1 MLRFN
6 DILERLTSYYPN
18 ADIELLKKAYVFSAK
33 VHLGQVRLSG
43 EPYLNHPL
51 EVAGILTQLKLNVAS
66 VATGL
71 LHDTMEDTLTTLKE
85 IQENF
90 GEETAQLVDG
100 LTKISLISLRS
111 SEERQAENFRK
122 MILAMVKDIRVIL
135 IKLADRLHNMRT
147 LQYQSPE
154 KQSEISQETLDIYAP
169 LADRLG
175 IDWIKSELEDL
186 AFQYLYPENYDKI
199 RRKIAKKEKER
210 TRYIEE
216 VKRTLM
222 KKLYENHIEG
232 EVTGRLKQIYSIY
245 LKMKEQNIDF
255 DQVYDI
261 TAFRVIVHS
270 IKECYD
276 VLGIIHSTWKPIPGK
291 FKDYVGL
298 PKENMYQSLHTT
310 VIGPYGE
317 RIEIQIRTHEMH
329 KISEE
334 GIAAHW
340 KYKGGKVVEE
350 AEDKRFTWLRQLLE
364 WQRDLKDNR
373 EFIESVKVELFPNE
387 VYIFTPKGEVKQ
399 FPVGSTPI
407 DFAYSIH
414 SDIGNHCVGAKVN
427 SKIVPLRYEL
437 RSGDTIEILTS
448 PNQKPSKDWLKLVKT
463 SRAKAKIRQWF
474 TAEEREKSITL
485 GKEIL
490 EKELRKY
497 DLQQAK
503 LMKSGELAKVANE
516 FSYQG
521 VEDLIAAV
529 GYGKVTAN
537 QVIGKILPQ
546 EKLDQQKEE
555 LQEGRLKHLIQKIT
569 RGPKDALLIKGIDNV
584 MVRYAGCCNP
594 VPGDKVVGFITRGRG
609 VTIHTADCQNAMD
622 DDPHRKVEVEWD
634 STKEYSYPVP
644 IRIYS
649 EDKKGLLGEI
659 SNSISSNGANIRNA
673 RVDTTEDK
681 KAVSTFEVEIR
692 DLNHLNKVIRALGK
706 IKGVRQVERMRVE
719 APPNLNPQTLLSAKP
734 KSQTNPNPKQSLTAN

>member
-6 DILERLTSYYPN
+6 DILERLTSYHPN
-18 ADIELLKKAYVFSAK
+18 ADVELLKKAYVFTAK

-51 EVAGILTQLKLNVAS
+51 EVAGILTQLRLDVAS

-71 LHDTMEDTLTTLKE
+71 LHDTVEDTLTTLKE

-90 GEETAQLVDG
+90 GEEIAQLVDG

-135 IKLADRLHNMRT
+135 IKLGDRLHNMRT
-147 LQYQSPE
+147 LQYQSPD

-186 AFQYLYPENYDKI
+186 AFQYLHPEIYDEI

-222 KKLYENHIEG
+222 KKLYENRIEG
-232 EVTGRLKQIYSIY
+232 EVTGRLKQTYSIY

-276 VLGIIHSTWKPIPGK
+276 VLGIIHSIWKPIPGK

-329 KISEE
+329 KIAEE

-340 KYKGGKVVEE
+340 KYKGGKLVEE
-350 AEDKRFTWLRQLLE
+350 ADDKRFTWLRQLLE

-373 EFIESVKVELFPNE
+373 EFIESVKVDLFPNE

-399 FPVGSTPI
+399 FPIGSTPI

-448 PNQKPSKDWLKLVKT
+448 PNQKPSKDWLKLAKT

-516 FSYQG
+516 FSFQG
-521 VEDLIAAV
+521 IEDLIAAV

-537 QVIGKILPQ
+537 QVLGKILPQ
-546 EKLDQQKEE
+546 EKLEQQKEE

-569 RGPKDALLIKGIDNV
+569 HGPKDALLIKGIDNV

-622 DDPHRKVEVEWD
+622 DDPHRKVDVEWD
-634 STKEYSYPVP
+634 STKEYSYPVR

-649 EDKKGLLGEI
+649 EDKKGLLAEI
-659 SNSISSNGANIRNA
+659 SNSISSNGANIKNA
-673 RVDTTEDK
+673 RVDTTEDR
-681 KAVSTFEVEIR
+681 KAISTFEVEIR
-692 DLNHLNKVIRALGK
+692 DLAHLNKVIRALGK

-719 APPNLNPQTLLSAKP
+719 TPAEA
-734 KSQTNPNPKQSLTAN
+734 

>member
-6 DILERLTSYYPN
+6 DILERLTTYNPN
-18 ADIELLKKAYVFSAK
+18 ADTDLLRKAYVFSAK

-51 EVAGILTQLKLNVAS
+51 EVTGILTQLKLDVAS

-71 LHDTMEDTLTTLKE
+71 LHDTVEDTLTTLKE

-90 GEETAQLVDG
+90 GEEIAQLVDG

-111 SEERQAENFRK
+111 SEEHQAENFRK

-147 LQYQSPE
+147 LKYHTPE
-154 KQSEISQETLDIYAP
+154 KQAEIAQETLDIYAP
-169 LADRLG
+169 LAHRLG

-186 AFQYLYPENYDKI
+186 AFQYLYPEIYEEI

-210 TRYIEE
+210 TRYVDE

-232 EVTGRLKQIYSIY
+232 DVTARLKQTYSIY

-261 TAFRVIVHS
+261 TAFRVIVNS

-276 VLGIIHSTWKPIPGK
+276 VLGIIHSLWKPIPGK
-291 FKDYVGL
+291 FKDYIGL

-310 VIGPYGE
+310 AIGPYGE

-329 KISEE
+329 KIAEE

-340 KYKGGKVVEE
+340 KYKEGKVVEE

-364 WQRDLKDNR
+364 WQRDLKDDR
-373 EFIESVKVELFPNE
+373 EFIESVKVDLFPNE
-387 VYIFTPKGEVKQ
+387 VYIFTPKGSVKP
-399 FPVGSTPI
+399 FPIGSTPI

-414 SDIGNHCVGAKVN
+414 SDVGSHCSGAKVN
-427 SKIVPLRYEL
+427 GKIVPLRYEL
-437 RSGDTIEILTS
+437 RSGDTVEILTS

-463 SRAKAKIRQWF
+463 SRAKTKIRQWF
-474 TAEEREKSITL
+474 TAEEREKSIIL

-503 LMKSGELAKVANE
+503 LIKSGELAKVASE

-529 GYGKVTAN
+529 GYGKITAN
-537 QVIGKILPQ
+537 QIIGKILPQ
-546 EKLDQQKEE
+546 EKLEQQKEE
-555 LQEGRLKHLIQKIT
+555 LKEGRFKHFIQKIT
-569 RGPKDALLIKGIDNV
+569 HTPRDALLIKGIDNV

-634 STKEYSYPVP
+634 STKEYSYPVR
-644 IRIYS
+644 IQIYS
-649 EDKKGLLGEI
+649 QDKKGLLGEI
-659 SNSISSNGANIRNA
+659 SNSISSQGANIKNA

-681 KAVSTFEVEIR
+681 KAISTFEVEIR
-692 DLNHLNKVIRALGK
+692 DLNHLNKVIRALEK
-706 IKGVRQVERMRVE
+706 IKGVQRVERIRLEVQAE
-719 APPNLNPQTLLSAKP
+719 S
-734 KSQTNPNPKQSLTAN
+734 

>member
-6 DILERLTSYYPN
+6 DILERLTSYHPN

-51 EVAGILTQLKLNVAS
+51 EVAGILTQLRLDVAS

-71 LHDTMEDTLTTLKE
+71 LHDTVEDTLTTPKE

-90 GEETAQLVDG
+90 GEEIAQLVDG

-147 LQYQSPE
+147 LKYQSLE
-154 KQSEISQETLDIYAP
+154 KQSEVSQETLDIYAP

-186 AFQYLYPENYDKI
+186 AFQYLHPEIYDEI

-210 TRYIEE
+210 ARYIEE

-222 KKLYENHIEG
+222 KKLYENRIEG

-261 TAFRVIVHS
+261 TAFRVIVQS
-270 IKECYD
+270 IKGCYD
-276 VLGIIHSTWKPIPGK
+276 VLGIIHSIWKPIPGK

-329 KISEE
+329 KIAEE

-373 EFIESVKVELFPNE
+373 EFIESVKVDLFPNE

-448 PNQKPSKDWLKLVKT
+448 PNQKPSKDWLKLTKT

-555 LQEGRLKHLIQKIT
+555 LQEGRLKHLLQKIT

-634 STKEYSYPVP
+634 STKEYSYPVR

-659 SNSISSNGANIRNA
+659 SNSISSTGANIKNA

-719 APPNLNPQTLLSAKP
+719 TPAEA
-734 KSQTNPNPKQSLTAN
+734 

>member
-1 MLRFN
+1 M
-6 DILERLTSYYPN
+6 SYQPN
-18 ADIELLKKAYVFSAK
+18 ADIEFLKKAYVFSAK
-33 VHLGQVRLSG
+33 VHVGQVRLSG

-51 EVAGILTQLKLNVAS
+51 EVAGILTQLRLDEAS

-71 LHDTMEDTLTTLKE
+71 LHDTVEDTLTTLEE
-85 IQENF
+85 IRENF
-90 GEETAQLVDG
+90 GEEIAQLVDG

-147 LQYQSPE
+147 LKYQPPD
-154 KQSEISQETLDIYAP
+154 KQSDISQETLDIYAP

-186 AFQYLYPENYDKI
+186 AFQYLHSEIYDEI

-222 KKLYENHIEG
+222 KRLYENRIEG
-232 EVTGRLKQIYSIY
+232 EVSGRLKQIYSIY
-245 LKMKEQNIDF
+245 LKMKDQNINF

-261 TAFRVIVHS
+261 TAFRVIVRS

-276 VLGIIHSTWKPIPGK
+276 VLGIIHSIWKPIPGK
-291 FKDYVGL
+291 FKDYIGL

-329 KISEE
+329 KIAEE

-350 AEDKRFTWLRQLLE
+350 ADDKRFTWLRQLLE

-373 EFIESVKVELFPNE
+373 EFIESVKVDLFPNE

-399 FPVGSTPI
+399 FPAGSTPI

-448 PNQKPSKDWLKLVKT
+448 PNQKPSKDWLKLAKT

-490 EKELRKY
+490 DKELRKY
-497 DLQQAK
+497 NLQQAK
-503 LMKSGELAKVANE
+503 LTKSGELAKVASDL
-516 FSYQG
+516 SYQG

-537 QVIGKILPQ
+537 QIIGKILPQ
-546 EKLDQQKEE
+546 EKLEQQKEE

-634 STKEYSYPVP
+634 STKEYSYPVR

-659 SNSISSNGANIRNA
+659 SSSISSNGANIKNA

-681 KAVSTFEVEIR
+681 KAISTFEVEIR
-692 DLNHLNKVIRALGK
+692 DLNHLNKVMRALRK

-719 APPNLNPQTLLSAKP
+719 TPTEV
-734 KSQTNPNPKQSLTAN
+734 

>member
-6 DILERLTSYYPN
+6 DILERLTTYNPN
-18 ADIELLKKAYVFSAK
+18 ADTDLLKKAYVFSAK

-51 EVAGILTQLKLNVAS
+51 EVTGILTQLKLDVAS

-90 GEETAQLVDG
+90 GEEIAQLVDG
-100 LTKISLISLRS
+100 LTKISQISLRS
-111 SEERQAENFRK
+111 SEEHQAENFRK

-147 LQYQSPE
+147 LKYHTPE
-154 KQSEISQETLDIYAP
+154 KQAEIAQETLDIYAP
-169 LADRLG
+169 LAHRLG

-186 AFQYLYPENYDKI
+186 AFQYLYPEIYEEI

-210 TRYIEE
+210 TRYVDE

-232 EVTGRLKQIYSIY
+232 DVTARLKQTYSIY

-261 TAFRVIVHS
+261 TAFRIIVNS

-276 VLGIIHSTWKPIPGK
+276 VLGIIHSLWKPIPGK
-291 FKDYVGL
+291 FKDYIGL

-310 VIGPYGE
+310 AIGPYGE

-329 KISEE
+329 KIAEE

-340 KYKGGKVVEE
+340 KYKEGKVVEE

-364 WQRDLKDNR
+364 WQRDLKDDR
-373 EFIESVKVELFPNE
+373 EFIESVKVDLFPNE
-387 VYIFTPKGEVKQ
+387 VYIFTPKGSVKP
-399 FPVGSTPI
+399 FPIGSTPI

-414 SDIGNHCVGAKVN
+414 SDVGSHCSGAKVN
-427 SKIVPLRYEL
+427 GKIVPLRYEL
-437 RSGDTIEILTS
+437 RSGDTVEILTS

-463 SRAKAKIRQWF
+463 SRAKTKIRQWF
-474 TAEEREKSITL
+474 TSEEREKSIIL

-503 LMKSGELAKVANE
+503 LIKSGELAKVASE

-529 GYGKVTAN
+529 GYGKITAN
-537 QVIGKILPQ
+537 QIIGKILPQ
-546 EKLDQQKEE
+546 EKLEQQKEE
-555 LQEGRLKHLIQKIT
+555 LKEGRFKHFIQKIT
-569 RGPKDALLIKGIDNV
+569 HTPRDALLIKGIDNV

-634 STKEYSYPVP
+634 STKEYSYPVR
-644 IRIYS
+644 IQIYS
-649 EDKKGLLGEI
+649 QDKKGLLGEI
-659 SNSISSNGANIRNA
+659 SNSISSQGANIKNA

-681 KAVSTFEVEIR
+681 KAISTFEVEIR
-692 DLNHLNKVIRALGK
+692 DLNHLNKVIRALEK
-706 IKGVRQVERMRVE
+706 IKGVQRVERIRLEVQAE
-719 APPNLNPQTLLSAKP
+719 S
-734 KSQTNPNPKQSLTAN
+734 

>member
-6 DILERLTSYYPN
+6 DVLETLTSYQPN

-51 EVAGILTQLKLNVAS
+51 EVAGILTQLKLDVAS

-71 LHDTMEDTLTTLKE
+71 LHDTVEDTLTTPKE

-90 GEETAQLVDG
+90 GEEIAQLVDG
-100 LTKISLISLRS
+100 LTKISRMSLRS
-111 SEERQAENFRK
+111 SEEHQAENFRK

-154 KQSEISQETLDIYAP
+154 KQAEIAQETLDIYAP
-169 LADRLG
+169 LAHRLG
-175 IDWIKSELEDL
+175 IEWLKSELEDL
-186 AFQYLYPENYDKI
+186 AFQYLHPEIYDEI

-210 TRYIEE
+210 ARYIDE

-232 EVTGRLKQIYSIY
+232 EVTGRLKQIHSIY

-261 TAFRVIVHS
+261 TAFRVIVNS
-270 IKECYD
+270 IKACYD
-276 VLGIIHSTWKPIPGK
+276 VLGIIHSIWKPIPGK
-291 FKDYVGL
+291 FKDYIGL
-298 PKENMYQSLHTT
+298 PKDNMYQSLHTT

-329 KISEE
+329 KIAEE

-340 KYKGGKVVEE
+340 KYKEGRLVEE

-364 WQRDLKDNR
+364 WQRDLKDNQ
-373 EFIESVKVELFPNE
+373 EFIESLKVDLFPNE
-387 VYIFTPKGEVKQ
+387 VYIFTPKGEVRQ
-399 FPVGSTPI
+399 FPIGSTPV

-427 SKIVPLRYEL
+427 GKIVPLRYEL

-463 SRAKAKIRQWF
+463 SRAKTKIRQWF
-474 TAEEREKSITL
+474 TVEEREKSINL
-485 GKEIL
+485 GKDIL

-497 DLQQAK
+497 DLQQTK
-503 LMKSGELAKVANE
+503 LIKSGELAKVANE
-516 FSYQG
+516 FSFQG

-537 QVIGKILPQ
+537 QIIGKILPQ
-546 EKLDQQKEE
+546 EKLEQQKEE
-555 LQEGRLKHLIQKIT
+555 LEGGRIKHLIQKIT
-569 RGPKDALLIKGIDNV
+569 RAPKDALLIKGIDNV

-609 VTIHTADCQNAMD
+609 VTIHTADCQNAID

-634 STKEYSYPVP
+634 SKKEYIYPVR

-649 EDKKGLLGEI
+649 DDKKGLLAEI
-659 SNSISSNGANIRNA
+659 SNSISSNGANIKNA

-681 KAVSTFEVEIR
+681 NAVCTFEVEIR

-706 IKGVRQVERMRVE
+706 IKGVHQVERMREE
-719 APPNLNPQTLLSAKP
+719 AQTES
-734 KSQTNPNPKQSLTAN
+734 

>member
-18 ADIELLKKAYVFSAK
+18 ADIEILKKAYVFSAK

-51 EVAGILTQLKLNVAS
+51 EVAGILTQLKLDVAS

-71 LHDTMEDTLTTLKE
+71 LHDTVEDTLTTIKE

-175 IDWIKSELEDL
+175 IEWIKSELEDL
-186 AFQYLYPENYDKI
+186 AFQYLYPENYDEI

-210 TRYIEE
+210 SRYIEE

-222 KKLYENHIEG
+222 KKLYENRIEG

-261 TAFRVIVHS
+261 TAFRVIVQS

-276 VLGIIHSTWKPIPGK
+276 VLGIIHSIWKPIPGK
-291 FKDYVGL
+291 FKDYIGL

-317 RIEIQIRTHEMH
+317 RIEIQIRTYEMH
-329 KISEE
+329 KIAEE

-373 EFIESVKVELFPNE
+373 EFIESVKVDLFPNE

-407 DFAYSIH
+407 DYAYSIH

-490 EKELRKY
+490 DKELRKY

-503 LMKSGELAKVANE
+503 LIKSGELAKVANE

-569 RGPKDALLIKGIDNV
+569 HGPKDALLIKGIDNV

-609 VTIHTADCQNAMD
+609 VTIHTADCQNVMD

-634 STKEYSYPVP
+634 STKEYSYPVR

-659 SNSISSNGANIRNA
+659 SNSISSHGADIKNA

-706 IKGVRQVERMRVE
+706 IKGVRQVERMRSE
-719 APPNLNPQTLLSAKP
+719 ASPES
-734 KSQTNPNPKQSLTAN
+734 

>member
-6 DILERLTSYYPN
+6 DILERLTSYHPN
-18 ADIELLKKAYVFSAK
+18 ADVELLKKAYVFTAK

-51 EVAGILTQLKLNVAS
+51 EVAGILTQLRLDVAS

-71 LHDTMEDTLTTLKE
+71 LHDTVEDTLTTLKE

-90 GEETAQLVDG
+90 GEEIAQLVDG

-135 IKLADRLHNMRT
+135 IKLGDRLHNMRT
-147 LQYQSPE
+147 LQYQSPD

-186 AFQYLYPENYDKI
+186 AFQYLHPEIYDEI

-222 KKLYENHIEG
+222 KKLYENRIEG
-232 EVTGRLKQIYSIY
+232 EVTGRLKQTYSIY

-276 VLGIIHSTWKPIPGK
+276 VLGIIHSIWKPIPGK

-329 KISEE
+329 KIAEE

-340 KYKGGKVVEE
+340 KYKGGKLVEE
-350 AEDKRFTWLRQLLE
+350 ADDKRFTWLRQLLE

-373 EFIESVKVELFPNE
+373 EFIESVKVDLFPNE

-399 FPVGSTPI
+399 FPIGSTPI

-448 PNQKPSKDWLKLVKT
+448 PNQKPSKDWLKLAKT

-516 FSYQG
+516 FSFQG
-521 VEDLIAAV
+521 IEDLIAAV

-537 QVIGKILPQ
+537 QVLGKILPQ
-546 EKLDQQKEE
+546 EKLEQQKEE

-569 RGPKDALLIKGIDNV
+569 HGPKDALLIKGIDNV

-622 DDPHRKVEVEWD
+622 DDPHRKVDVEWD
-634 STKEYSYPVP
+634 STKEYSYPVR

-649 EDKKGLLGEI
+649 EDKKGLLAEI
-659 SNSISSNGANIRNA
+659 SNSISSNGANIKNA
-673 RVDTTEDK
+673 RVDTTEDR

-692 DLNHLNKVIRALGK
+692 DLAHLNKVIKALGK

-719 APPNLNPQTLLSAKP
+719 TPAEA
-734 KSQTNPNPKQSLTAN
+734 

>member
-6 DILERLTSYYPN
+6 DILERLTLYNPH
-18 ADIELLKKAYVFSAK
+18 ADTDLLRKAYVFSAK
-33 VHLGQVRLSG
+33 VHLGQTRLSG

-51 EVAGILTQLKLNVAS
+51 EVAGILTQLKLDVAS
-66 VATGL
+66 VAVGL
-71 LHDTMEDTLTTLKE
+71 LHDTVEDTLTSLDE
-85 IQENF
+85 IRENF
-90 GEETAQLVDG
+90 GDELAQMVDG
-100 LTKISLISLRS
+100 LTKISQMSLRS
-111 SEERQAENFRK
+111 SEEHQAENFRK

-147 LQYQSPE
+147 LKYHTPE
-154 KQSEISQETLDIYAP
+154 KQAEIAQETLDIYAP
-169 LADRLG
+169 LANRLG

-186 AFQYLYPENYDKI
+186 AFQYLHPEVYEEI
-199 RRKIAKKEKER
+199 RQKIAKKEKER
-210 TRYIEE
+210 ARYIDE

-232 EVTGRLKQIYSIY
+232 EVNGRLKQIYSIY

-261 TAFRVIVHS
+261 TAFRVVVDS

-276 VLGIIHSTWKPIPGK
+276 VLGIIHSLWKPIPGK
-291 FKDYVGL
+291 FKDYIGL

-317 RIEIQIRTHEMH
+317 RIEIQIRTREMH
-329 KISEE
+329 RIAEE

-340 KYKGGKVVEE
+340 KYKEGKVVEE

-364 WQRDLKDNR
+364 WQRDLKDDR
-373 EFIESVKVELFPNE
+373 EFIESVKVDLFPNE

-399 FPVGSTPI
+399 FPIGSTPI

-414 SDIGNHCVGAKVN
+414 SDVGSHCSGARVN
-427 SKIVPLRYEL
+427 GKIVPLRYEL
-437 RSGDTIEILTS
+437 RSGDTVEILTL
-448 PNQKPSKDWLKLVKT
+448 PNQKPSKDWLKSVRT

-474 TAEEREKSITL
+474 TAEEREKSSTL

-516 FSYQG
+516 FSFQG

-537 QVIGKILPQ
+537 QIIGKLLPQ
-546 EKLDQQKEE
+546 EKVEQQKEE
-555 LQEGRLKHLIQKIT
+555 LKEGRFKHLIQRIT
-569 RGPKDALLIKGIDNV
+569 RAPKDALLIKGIDNV
-584 MVRYAGCCNP
+584 MVRFAGCCNP
-594 VPGDKVVGFITRGRG
+594 VPGDKVTGFITRGRG
-609 VTIHTADCQNAMD
+609 VTIHTSDCQNALD
-622 DDPHRKVEVEWD
+622 EDPHRKVEVEWD
-634 STKEYSYPVP
+634 SAKEYSYPVR

-649 EDKKGLLGEI
+649 EDKKGLLGDI
-659 SNSISSNGANIRNA
+659 SNSISSSRANIKNA

-681 KAVSTFEVEIR
+681 KAISTFEVEIR
-692 DLNHLNKVIRALGK
+692 DLNHLKKVIRALER
-706 IKGVRQVERMRVE
+706 IKGVHRVERMRVE
-719 APPNLNPQTLLSAKP
+719 MQVES
-734 KSQTNPNPKQSLTAN
+734 

>member
-6 DILERLTSYYPN
+6 DVLERLTSYQPN

-51 EVAGILTQLKLNVAS
+51 EVAGILTQLKLDVAS

-71 LHDTMEDTLTTLKE
+71 LHDTVEDTLTTPKE

-90 GEETAQLVDG
+90 GEEIAQLVDG
-100 LTKISLISLRS
+100 LTKISRMSLRS
-111 SEERQAENFRK
+111 SEEHQAENFRK

-154 KQSEISQETLDIYAP
+154 KQMEIAQETLDIYAP
-169 LADRLG
+169 LAHRLG
-175 IDWIKSELEDL
+175 IEWLKSELEDL
-186 AFQYLYPENYDKI
+186 AFQYLHPEIYDEI

-210 TRYIEE
+210 ARYIDE

-232 EVTGRLKQIYSIY
+232 EVTGRLKQIHSIY

-261 TAFRVIVHS
+261 TAFRVIVNS
-270 IKECYD
+270 IKACYD
-276 VLGIIHSTWKPIPGK
+276 VLGIIHSIWKPIPGK
-291 FKDYVGL
+291 FKDYIGL

-329 KISEE
+329 KIAEE

-340 KYKGGKVVEE
+340 KYKEGKLVEE

-364 WQRDLKDNR
+364 WQRDLKDNQ
-373 EFIESVKVELFPNE
+373 EFIESLKVDLFPNE
-387 VYIFTPKGEVKQ
+387 VYIFTPKGEVRQ
-399 FPVGSTPI
+399 FSIGSTPV

-427 SKIVPLRYEL
+427 GKIVPLRYEL

-463 SRAKAKIRQWF
+463 SRAKTKIRQWF
-474 TAEEREKSITL
+474 TVEEREKSITL
-485 GKEIL
+485 GKDIL

-497 DLQQAK
+497 DLQQPK
-503 LMKSGELAKVANE
+503 LIKSGELAKVANE
-516 FSYQG
+516 FSFQG

-537 QVIGKILPQ
+537 QIIGKILPQ
-546 EKLDQQKEE
+546 EKLEQQKEE
-555 LQEGRLKHLIQKIT
+555 LEGGRIKHLIQKIT
-569 RGPKDALLIKGIDNV
+569 RAPKDALLIRGIDNV

-609 VTIHTADCQNAMD
+609 VTIHTADCQNAID

-634 STKEYSYPVP
+634 STKEYSYPVR

-649 EDKKGLLGEI
+649 EDKKGLLAEI
-659 SNSISSNGANIRNA
+659 SNSLSSNKANIKNA

-681 KAVSTFEVEIR
+681 KAIGTFEVEIR
-692 DLNHLNKVIRALGK
+692 DLNHLNKVIRALEK
-706 IKGVRQVERMRVE
+706 IKGVHGVERMRVE
-719 APPNLNPQTLLSAKP
+719 TQTES
-734 KSQTNPNPKQSLTAN
+734 

>member
-6 DILERLTSYYPN
+6 DVLERLTSYQPN

-51 EVAGILTQLKLNVAS
+51 EVAGILTQLKLDVAS

-71 LHDTMEDTLTTLKE
+71 LHDTVEDTLTTPKE
-85 IQENF
+85 VQENF
-90 GEETAQLVDG
+90 GDEIAQLVDG
-100 LTKISLISLRS
+100 LTKISRISLRS
-111 SEERQAENFRK
+111 SEEHQAENFRK

-147 LQYQSPE
+147 LQYHSPE
-154 KQSEISQETLDIYAP
+154 KQAEIAQETLDIYAP
-169 LADRLG
+169 LAHRLG
-175 IDWIKSELEDL
+175 IDWIKSELENL
-186 AFQYLYPENYDKI
+186 AFQYLHPEIYEEI
-199 RRKIAKKEKER
+199 RRKTAKKEKER
-210 TRYIEE
+210 ARYIEE

-232 EVTGRLKQIYSIY
+232 EVSGRLKQIFSIY

-261 TAFRVIVHS
+261 TAFRVIVNS
-270 IKECYD
+270 IKACYD
-276 VLGIIHSTWKPIPGK
+276 VLGIIHSIWKPIPGK

-329 KISEE
+329 KIAEE

-340 KYKGGKVVEE
+340 KYKEGKVVGE

-364 WQRDLKDNR
+364 WQRDLKDNQ
-373 EFIESVKVELFPNE
+373 EFMEGLKVDLFPDE
-387 VYIFTPKGEVKQ
+387 VYIFTPKGQVRQ
-399 FPVGSTPI
+399 FPIGSTPV

-437 RSGDTIEILTS
+437 RSGDTVEILTS

-463 SRAKAKIRQWF
+463 PRAKTKIRQWF

-485 GKEIL
+485 GKDIL
-490 EKELRKY
+490 EKELQKY
-497 DLQQAK
+497 GLQQTK
-503 LMKSGELAKVANE
+503 LIKSGELVKVANE
-516 FSYQG
+516 FSFQG
-521 VEDLIAAV
+521 VEDLVAAV

-537 QVIGKILPQ
+537 QIIGKILPQ
-546 EKLDQQKEE
+546 EKLEQQKEE
-555 LQEGRLKHLIQKIT
+555 LEGGRLKHLIQKIT
-569 RGPKDALLIKGIDNV
+569 RAPKDALLIRGIDNV

-609 VTIHTADCQNAMD
+609 VTIHAADCQNALD

-634 STKEYSYPVP
+634 SKKEYIYPVR

-649 EDKKGLLGEI
+649 EDKKGLLAEI
-659 SNSISSNGANIRNA
+659 SNSISSNEANIKNA
-673 RVDTTEDK
+673 RVDTTEDRT
-681 KAVSTFEVEIR
+681 AVSTFELEIR
-692 DLNHLNKVIRALGK
+692 DLNHLNKVIKALSR
-706 IKGVRQVERMRVE
+706 IKGVHQVERMRAE
-719 APPNLNPQTLLSAKP
+719 AQAES
-734 KSQTNPNPKQSLTAN
+734 